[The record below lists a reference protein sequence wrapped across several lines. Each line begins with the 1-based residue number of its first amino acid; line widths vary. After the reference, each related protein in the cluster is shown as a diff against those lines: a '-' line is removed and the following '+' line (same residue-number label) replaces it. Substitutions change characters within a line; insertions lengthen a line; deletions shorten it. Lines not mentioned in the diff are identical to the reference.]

1 MLKKEYLGGVMEP
14 GTWTLR
20 KREGSLVMA
29 VGVTAMVTLM
39 GSNAA
44 DSSDCGLDEFSEVEK
59 NSAQDPQH
67 LDCGL

>member
-1 MLKKEYLGGVMEP
+1 MEKEYLRGVMEP

-29 VGVTAMVTLM
+29 VGVTATVSLM
-39 GSNAA
+39 GSNTA
-44 DSSDCGLDEFSEVEK
+44 DSSDYGLDKFSEVEK
-59 NSAQDPQH
+59 NSAQYPQH